1 MRPGSYLNSAS
12 LITGLYKGDEPFH
25 LFLKSFYK
33 QNKKYGSRDRKKIAQ
48 YCYLFFRLG
57 KGFEQVKDEE
67 RIVIAAFLSNTSN
80 ELLAL
85 KPGLTE
91 NVTLSFAG
99 KLKFLNA
106 EDEWEKIFP
115 FFENLSPIIAP
126 YLFAQSFL
134 IQPDLFLRIRPG
146 RKQKVVEKLEAA
158 KIDFNVQNENT
169 IVLKNTTKAQDV
181 LDINADVVIQ
191 DLNSQQVLN
200 VVKDLLPAQPF
211 EAWDCCAASGGK
223 SILLKDNFPLVHLTV
238 SDIRQNI
245 LHNLKKRFLAAGIK
259 DYQSFI
265 ADIAA
270 PNFSIDKKFDFIICD
285 APCTGSGTWSRTP
298 EQLYFFREEKIKYYS
313 DLQKKIA
320 ANACKALKPNGY
332 FLYITCSVFTE
343 ENEEVVDY
351 LKNNTSLQLVSM
363 NYLKGYEQKADSLF
377 SALFTS

>member
-1 MRPGSYLNSAS
+1 MRSGSYLNSAS

-67 RIVIAAFLSNTSN
+67 RIVISAFLSNTSN

-85 KPGLTE
+85 KPGLAE
-91 NVTLSFAG
+91 NATLSFTQ
-99 KLKFLNA
+99 KLKFLKA
-106 EDEWEKIFP
+106 EDEWKEIFP
-115 FFENLSPIIAP
+115 FYQCFSPLIDAFS
-126 YLFAQSFL
+126 FARSLL

-158 KIDFNVQNENT
+158 KVEFSIQNENT
-169 IVLKNTTKAQDV
+169 IVLKNNTKVQDV
-181 LDINADVVIQ
+181 LDINTNVVIQ

-200 VVKDLLPAQPF
+200 VVKALLPAQLF
-211 EAWDCCAASGGK
+211 KAWDCCAASGGK
-223 SILLKDNFPLVHLTV
+223 SLLLKDNFPLVHLTV
-238 SDIRQNI
+238 SDNRQNI

-270 PNFSIDKKFDFIICD
+270 PNFSTDKKFDFIICD

-298 EQLYFFREEKIKYYS
+298 EQLYFFRKEKIKYYS

-363 NYLKGYEQKADSLF
+363 NILKGYEQKADSLF
-377 SALFTS
+377 TALFTS